1 MVDIILV
8 IPPSPAHRKIA
19 RFSFQSFE
27 SKGSY
32 LFQPREYLAITSCL
46 KPGDGAVFIDGTCDN
61 LEDEDY
67 FCQLQEIDKGDILFF
82 SLSNVC
88 WDSDYDYF
96 RKTVKLFPDIPVYV
110 SGDIFLDID
119 FREKILSDCDGVV
132 FLPYGLNLEKM
143 AAFRKTDVEPLPG
156 VSTKSEQNV
165 FSGPKKITKILDG
178 YPRHELF
185 LNPGYRF
192 PFARHNE
199 FATMVTAYGCPNA
212 CSYCGSSNFP
222 PAVRSHGAVLREM
235 EHLADLGIKELFL
248 YDLTFGFHKKESI
261 PLLEEMKKR
270 FGFSWTCFTNHQVC
284 TPEFL
289 ELMHEAGCHTIM
301 VGVDSSR
308 VETLKDYKRSFR
320 KDKLE
325 SLIEKAN
332 KLKMSVC
339 ADFIIGLEDETED
352 DIRSTINYALKLSI
366 DFASFNVIVP
376 TPGTLIRENLKRS
389 GVSSADLT
397 NFDSLGY
404 AGNIGNKHLSGQ
416 RIIELRNDAVK
427 KFYLRP
433 SLILRRL
440 RKTSSWK
447 HFTIQFREMLSLF
460 AKSFIRTKNI

>member
-8 IPPSPAHRKIA
+8 IPPSPGHRKIA

-32 LFQPREYLAITSCL
+32 LFQPREYLAVTSCL
-46 KPGDGAVFIDGTCDN
+46 KPDDGAVLIDGTCDS
-61 LEDEDY
+61 LGDDEF
-67 FCQLQEIDKGDILFF
+67 FCRLMEVDKGDILFF
-82 SLSNVC
+82 TLSNVC
-88 WDSDYDYF
+88 WGSDYDYF
-96 RKTVKLFPDIPVYV
+96 IKTVKLFPDIPVYV
-110 SGDIFLDID
+110 LGDIFLDVD
-119 FREKILSDCDGVV
+119 FREKILSDCNGVV
-132 FLPYGLNLEKM
+132 FLPYELNLEKM
-143 AAFRKTDVEPLPG
+143 AAVKETDEDFLPG
-156 VSTKSEQNV
+156 VFIKSGQNV
-165 FSGPKKITKILDG
+165 FSSPKKITKILEG
-178 YPRHELF
+178 CPRHELF

-199 FATMVTAYGCPNA
+199 FATVVTAYGCPNA

-222 PAVRSHGAVLREM
+222 PAVRSHEAVLREM
-235 EHLADLGIKELFL
+235 EYLADLGIEELFL

-270 FGFSWTCFTNHQVC
+270 FGFSWTCFTSHQVC
-284 TPEFL
+284 TPGFL

-308 VETLKDYKRSFR
+308 ISTLRDYKRSFK

-352 DIRSTINYALKLSI
+352 DIKSTINYALKIPI

-376 TPGTLIRENLKRS
+376 TPGTIIRENLKKR

-397 NFDSLGY
+397 NFDSLGHS
-404 AGNIGNKHLSGQ
+404 GNIGNKHLSGQ

-440 RKTSSWK
+440 RKTSSLK

-460 AKSFIRTKNI
+460 AKSFIRTKHI